1 MALLDDVKSELA
13 AIDNELPAAKK
24 AQATAMIRFGGGL
37 RLVQRQIIVQAQF
50 DSLKAAQW
58 LQDTIRDLYGHE
70 AVMTQV
76 SRSTPNGAT
85 VQRWHCRPASSI
97 GASVW
102 CVDFPRISSAATS
115 LR

>member
-58 LQDTIRDLYGHE
+58 LQDTMRDLYGHE
-70 AVMTQV
+70 AGHDPHLA
-76 SRSTPNGAT
+76 R
-85 VQRWHCRPASSI
+85 RPTA
-97 GASVW
+97 
-102 CVDFPRISSAATS
+102 PRCSDT
-115 LR
+115 